1 MDKAGQNR
9 AEKVSAVLL
18 VAFGLFVAYYSR
30 HYLKLGMMIIPGAGF
45 LPYAIGIVLAVLG
58 AVWYLQVLLARP
70 VPSKAVEVAEVA
82 DAKAGERSARDL
94 ILSRLLPGILLVTVY
109 AWLFEKAGY
118 IASTVLF
125 MVGWQKLV
133 EREGW
138 VKTAIVAVT
147 SAAFMYVLFSRLLK
161 VFLPA
166 GTWWD

>member
-1 MDKAGQNR
+1 
-9 AEKVSAVLL
+9 
-18 VAFGLFVAYYSR
+18 
-30 HYLKLGMMIIPGAGF
+30 
-45 LPYAIGIVLAVLG
+45 
-58 AVWYLQVLLARP
+58 
-70 VPSKAVEVAEVA
+70 
-82 DAKAGERSARDL
+82 
-94 ILSRLLPGILLVTVY
+94 
-109 AWLFEKAGY
+109 
-118 IASTVLF
+118 